1 MGFFCLWYDTYINN
15 MIIDIFLP
23 LSLIFIMFTLGLG
36 LAPVDF
42 TNLLNN
48 PKAFFVGIVNQ
59 MIILPLVAFIIISLM
74 GITKEIAVGMM
85 ILASC
90 PGGVTS
96 NIITKL
102 AKGDT
107 ALSISYTAVISL
119 LTIVTLPLITG
130 ISMQYFMGKEAP
142 PINLISLG
150 FTMFLVTAIPV
161 SIGLLVRYKSKTFA
175 DTFESIATKI
185 STILFIIII
194 VGALA
199 SEWQTFINN
208 INQLGPAIILLIGA
222 MLIIGYSTS
231 NWVKMSKK
239 QSLTVAI
246 ESGIQNGTVGIT
258 IGNLILNPETGL
270 SILSIPSGVYGILMY
285 FVCLPFVFWYI
296 QKGE

>member
-1 MGFFCLWYDTYINN
+1 

-23 LSLIFIMFTLGLG
+23 LSLVFIMFTLGIG
-36 LAPVDF
+36 LTSNDF
-42 TNLLNN
+42 TNLLHH
-48 PKAFFVGIVNQ
+48 PKAFFIGIINQ
-59 MIILPLVAFIIISLM
+59 MIILPIIAFIIILLM

-96 NIITKL
+96 NIITKF

-119 LTIVTLPLITG
+119 LTIVTLPMVTIV
-130 ISMQYFMGKEAP
+130 SMKYFMGAEAP
-142 PINLISLG
+142 PLNLISLG

-161 SIGLLVRYKSKTFA
+161 GLGLLVRLRNQNFA
-175 DTFESIATKI
+175 DNFEIIATKI
-185 STILFIIII
+185 STILFVIIII
-194 VGALA
+194 GALT

-208 INQLGPAIILLIGA
+208 LSQIGPAIILLIVS
-222 MLIIGYSTS
+222 MLVIGYKTS
-231 NWVKMSKK
+231 NWFKMNNQ
-239 QSLTVAI
+239 QSVTVAI

-258 IGNLILNPETGL
+258 IGNIIMNPETGL

-285 FVCLPFVFWYI
+285 FICLPFVFWYTKRI
-296 QKGE
+296 NI